1 VFQLVADVC
10 ARYAGD
16 SSKFISLFVL
26 ILTPDI
32 TVEVIV
38 RAFFCLI
45 QTVML
50 LLYEGGVSPVQL
62 RVLLLLWANSFVK
75 ACSVESNPI
84 ETLLVLS
91 VALWSLFDSMDDE
104 MKENT
109 KMRAQEIVSSFE
121 LPVSRASEFKGQ
133 KLKIKPTHYV
143 PDLLTS
149 LLSTVFMVYLLS
161 RRH

>member
-1 VFQLVADVC
+1 MC
-10 ARYAGD
+10 ALGTPE
-16 SSKFISLFVL
+16 SQVSFSFHFHSFI
-26 ILTPDI
+26 DI

-38 RAFFCLI
+38 RSFFCLI

-50 LLYEGGVSPVQL
+50 LLYEGGLSPIHL
-62 RVLLLLWANSFVK
+62 RLILLLWANSFVK
-75 ACSVESNPI
+75 ACSVESDPI

-91 VALWSLFDSMDDE
+91 VAMWSLLNSMDGE

-109 KMRAQEIVSSFE
+109 KMRAQEVVSSFE
-121 LPVSRASEFKGQ
+121 LPLSRTPDFKGQ
-133 KLKIKPTHYV
+133 KLNIKTSHYV

-149 LLSTVFMVYLLS
+149 LMSTVFMAYLLT